1 MSHVEMRYARRAV
14 VVCLVVVVFVFGAV
28 AAASPTPVA
37 RIVTGIGPCGLHSAF
52 GSVWVAGYGTGRLV
66 RIDPQRNRVVR
77 RTKIARGI
85 CHVASGPG
93 FLWVASDV
101 TDVVYRVAWRS
112 GRVVGRT
119 AVGRWPA
126 DLEVAFGSMWVS
138 AYEVGTVARLDLR
151 TGRVLRVYRVGGN
164 PSGLAR
170 FGDALW
176 ISFGRSGRALGR
188 LDPASGAI
196 TRIPI
201 GHDAPGALV
210 RAFGSL
216 WTTTADGYAVRVDP
230 VAARVVAAVAVPGT
244 PAGIAAAPDGT
255 LWVAEKE
262 RDTVTRIDPAANR
275 VLDVTHGGRCAFSV
289 VVAAGDVWISSFAG
303 SDVWRFRP

>member
-101 TDVVYRVAWRS
+101 TDIVYRIAWRS

-126 DLEVAFGSMWVS
+126 DLEVAFGW
-138 AYEVGTVARLDLR
+138 DLGPPVFMNR
-151 TGRVLRVYRVGGN
+151 TR
-164 PSGLAR
+164 PAE
-170 FGDALW
+170 A
-176 ISFGRSGRALGR
+176 
-188 LDPASGAI
+188 PASLRQ
-196 TRIPI
+196 RIADDNL
-201 GHDAPGALV
+201 GDQELYL
-210 RAFGSL
+210 RA
-216 WTTTADGYAVRVDP
+216 V
-230 VAARVVAAVAVPGT
+230 
-244 PAGIAAAPDGT
+244 
-255 LWVAEKE
+255 E
-262 RDTVTRIDPAANR
+262 
-275 VLDVTHGGRCAFSV
+275 
-289 VVAAGDVWISSFAG
+289 
-303 SDVWRFRP
+303 VWRARH